1 MCTQNKQKSSVWP
14 NPQVGFEEVQVDR
27 NSLQP
32 VIIINNANLKVQNQK
47 DQQGMTKCLQTL
59 NNLT

>member
-47 DQQGMTKCLQTL
+47 IPTEHEQMSS
-59 NNLT
+59 NIE